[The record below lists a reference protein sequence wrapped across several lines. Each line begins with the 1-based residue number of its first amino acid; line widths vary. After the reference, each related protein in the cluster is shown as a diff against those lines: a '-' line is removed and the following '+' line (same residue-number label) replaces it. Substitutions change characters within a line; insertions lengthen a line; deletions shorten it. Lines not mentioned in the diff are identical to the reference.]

1 MRPAA
6 DSVAGM
12 PRLPFRCLD
21 WKPGVEDDVFEV
33 PMSKEDHYLKGM
45 DLFADDRMD
54 EAVAAFDQALEE
66 DAQYGDALHAAAMCC
81 YHNKDLE
88 RALKYGLR
96 YRDVEPDNP
105 LAYTSLSM
113 FYHAKGWIQEAE
125 DMGAKAQAAALK
137 QAQS

>member
-1 MRPAA
+1 
-6 DSVAGM
+6 M
-12 PRLPFRCLD
+12 P
-21 WKPGVEDDVFEV
+21 
-33 PMSKEDHYLKGM
+33 KEDYYFKGM

-54 EAVAAFDQALEE
+54 EAVAAFDRALEE
-66 DAQYGDALHAAAMCC
+66 DANYGDALHAAAMCC
-81 YHNKDLE
+81 YHNKDPD

>member
-1 MRPAA
+1 
-6 DSVAGM
+6 
-12 PRLPFRCLD
+12 
-21 WKPGVEDDVFEV
+21 
-33 PMSKEDHYLKGM
+33 MSKEDYYLKGM
-45 DLFADDRMD
+45 DLFAGDHMD
-54 EAVAAFDQALEE
+54 EAVAAFDRALEE
-66 DAQYGDALHAAAMCC
+66 DANYGDALHAAAMCC
-81 YHNKDLE
+81 YHAKDLD

-137 QAQS
+137 QAES